1 MEGSFALSFL
11 VVYLQAESAEIQV
24 AGRGKAC
31 S

>member
-1 MEGSFALSFL
+1 MEESFGLSLL

-24 AGRGKAC
+24 AGREKAC